1 MELTPERALKEEL
14 EVNRHVDGL
23 LPEVLGLADEIA
35 RGLGREASAATPWL
49 ESLLVAA
56 GRSSA
61 PRELRLFAEYRMA
74 LAEPRPARAA
84 AERLLGGL
92 DELEGWLAKR
102 LGPSGDRV
110 PSVVR
115 RRCRQLLFGYLLRY
129 CNVAAVHAPARP
141 ETAEREAPGRRDRPA
156 PEREAAGPRRGEGPR
171 PRPQPPTGPAEQAS
185 GGEDGP
191 HRRRRRRGRGRGH
204 GPDER
209 SAGEAA
215 PGSPAQ
221 ASPQAAGNET
231 APPSREGAAPEPSPG
246 PASPEKEGQG

>member
-23 LPEVLGLADEIA
+23 LPDVLGLADEIA
-35 RGLGREASAATPWL
+35 RGLGREAAGATPWL
-49 ESLLVAA
+49 ESLLMAA

-84 AERLLGGL
+84 AERLLVGL
-92 DELEGWLAKR
+92 DELEGWLTKR
-102 LGPSGDRV
+102 LGVSGERV
-110 PSVVR
+110 PGVVR

-129 CNVAAVHAPARP
+129 CNVAAVHPVRQENAPK
-141 ETAEREAPGRRDRPA
+141 EG
-156 PEREAAGPRRGEGPR
+156 PERRPPGPERAPAGPRRREDSR
-171 PRPQPPTGPAEQAS
+171 PREQQQPAGNAEEAS

-204 GPDER
+204 GPEDR
-209 SAGEAA
+209 PATGPASGT
-215 PGSPAQ
+215 PPSQPAQ
-221 ASPQAAGNET
+221 ASGNDP
-231 APPSREGAAPEPSPG
+231 APRVREGTAPEPP
-246 PASPEKEGQG
+246 PAQALPEKEGQG